1 MCPSCIAA
9 KVARQQMIDEYV
21 SKGMRFIVKGKRKSK
36 PPQIFHAGVCNIT
49 RLCLY
54 TKAEIILTIFMSTII
69 NIQIHNHLSMDR
81 IGSIL
86 IVQIIRQNTS
96 AKLSNNAP
104 NLLSAM
110 SCSNAVGNVGQPC
123 CNVENKEP
131 QSEQGNKNQCNRE
144 QNPAPCQYV
153 RQLLHCTTNKY
164 SFYSNGL
171 KSEAGC
177 LHSGQI

>member
-86 IVQIIRQNTS
+86 IVQIIRKNTS

-104 NLLSAM
+104 NLLSASRCLAAM
-110 SCSNAVGNVGQPC
+110 PSAISGTCMRGLPNPC
-123 CNVENKEP
+123 T
-131 QSEQGNKNQCNRE
+131 
-144 QNPAPCQYV
+144 
-153 RQLLHCTTNKY
+153 RQRSVAAIPIAISTL
-164 SFYSNGL
+164 
-171 KSEAGC
+171 
-177 LHSGQI
+177 QIS

>member
-1 MCPSCIAA
+1 MPFWCSKTTDLFSFRRLLHQNGKPFFVKCICKICEEVYLFCLIMCPSCIAA

-81 IGSIL
+81 IGIIL
-86 IVQIIRQNTS
+86 IVQIIRKNTS

-104 NLLSAM
+104 NLLSASRRLAAMPSAM
-110 SCSNAVGNVGQPC
+110 SVS
-123 CNVENKEP
+123 
-131 QSEQGNKNQCNRE
+131 
-144 QNPAPCQYV
+144 PA
-153 RQLLHCTTNKY
+153 
-164 SFYSNGL
+164 
-171 KSEAGC
+171 AM
-177 LHSGQI
+177 

>member
-36 PPQIFHAGVCNIT
+36 PPQIFHAVVCNIT

-69 NIQIHNHLSMDR
+69 NIQIHNHVSMDR
-81 IGSIL
+81 TGSIL
-86 IVQIIRQNTS
+86 IVQIIRKNTS

-104 NLLSAM
+104 NLLQDVLQQCRRQCRSALL
-110 SCSNAVGNVGQPC
+110 
-123 CNVENKEP
+123 
-131 QSEQGNKNQCNRE
+131 QCRE
-144 QNPAPCQYV
+144 QRTTIRTREQKSVQQRTKSCTLSICSAVASLHYKQI
-153 RQLLHCTTNKY
+153 LLLFQWFEIG
-164 SFYSNGL
+164 SRVF
-171 KSEAGC
+171 A
-177 LHSGQI
+177 

>member
-1 MCPSCIAA
+1 MTFKGKKKCRFGVVKQPIYFHFGVCYTKTASRFSSNVFVLKICEEVYLFCLIMCPSCIAA
-9 KVARQQMIDEYV
+9 KVARQQMIDEYI

-86 IVQIIRQNTS
+86 IVQIIRKNTS

-104 NLLSAM
+104 NLLSASRCLAAMPSAM
-110 SCSNAVGNVGQPC
+110 SVS
-123 CNVENKEP
+123 
-131 QSEQGNKNQCNRE
+131 
-144 QNPAPCQYV
+144 PA
-153 RQLLHCTTNKY
+153 
-164 SFYSNGL
+164 
-171 KSEAGC
+171 AM
-177 LHSGQI
+177 

>member
-54 TKAEIILTIFMSTII
+54 TKAEIILIIFMSTII
-69 NIQIHNHLSMDR
+69 NIQIHNHVSMDR
-81 IGSIL
+81 TGSIL
-86 IVQIIRQNTS
+86 IVQIIRKNTS

-104 NLLSAM
+104 NLLQDVLQQCRRQCRSALL
-110 SCSNAVGNVGQPC
+110 
-123 CNVENKEP
+123 
-131 QSEQGNKNQCNRE
+131 QCRE
-144 QNPAPCQYV
+144 QRTTIRTREQKSVQQRTKSCTLSICSAVASLHYKQI
-153 RQLLHCTTNKY
+153 LLLFQWFEIG
-164 SFYSNGL
+164 SRVF
-171 KSEAGC
+171 A
-177 LHSGQI
+177 

>member
-36 PPQIFHAGVCNIT
+36 PPQIFHAVVCNIT

-86 IVQIIRQNTS
+86 IVQIIRKNTS
-96 AKLSNNAP
+96 QSCQTMLQICFLHQDVLQQCRRQCRSA
-104 NLLSAM
+104 LL
-110 SCSNAVGNVGQPC
+110 
-123 CNVENKEP
+123 
-131 QSEQGNKNQCNRE
+131 QCRE
-144 QNPAPCQYV
+144 QRTTIRTREQKSVQQRTKSCTLSICSAVASLHYKQM
-153 RQLLHCTTNKY
+153 LLLFQWFEIG
-164 SFYSNGL
+164 SRMF
-171 KSEAGC
+171 A
-177 LHSGQI
+177 